1 MDVKKDIINDLY
13 KSTCAVV
20 LLSILAA
27 AIGNAIDG
35 MIIGNFLG
43 SNSIAAFGFTIPY
56 QKFVMIFPS
65 TLALGMQIICTKK
78 LSAGKIDES
87 NGVFSL
93 AMGLAMV
100 LEFAF
105 LAGVFIFPEQIA
117 SLLGVPENEGG
128 GGVRAEVIDYLQAFS
143 LGLPAMAFVI
153 ISIPVMQ
160 LDSDRQ
166 RTVTAIM
173 IESVTNVVGDLLNV
187 FYLDAGMW
195 GIGLATS
202 ASYFVAAA
210 FLAMHFFKTESQFKF
225 SPANIKIAELKNILL
240 NGMGPALGRAASML
254 QANFLNHVAVGIGG
268 TASVAALAIWNNLL
282 SLIET
287 LPKSQAQAI
296 QQISGML
303 IGESDRT
310 SILRLAKIAIKFSLQ
325 VSLLVAVILIFAAPL
340 IVNLYISGEDI
351 EVTTMSVE
359 AVRWM
364 AMTLAVMAI
373 NQILYYFYAAYGRFT
388 LVSATAVADNILF
401 IVPLV
406 LVMTHFFGVTGI
418 WAAFLLSKLAM
429 LLAIIVGVW
438 IYNRKISFRLE
449 DLLLLSE
456 DFGSPKNPQ
465 INVTVTSQKEVEKL
479 SEQVQNFCE
488 NNGIDGK
495 RSLRAAICIEEMARN
510 IVEHG
515 FADGKKHSVDIR
527 VIIQGDE
534 VTIRLRDDCRPFN
547 PKKWHEI
554 HNPENKTDNIGVRM
568 VFAIARDVK
577 YISILKLNCL
587 IIKI

>member
-1 MDVKKDIINDLY
+1 MNNKKSILDSLY
-13 KSTCAVV
+13 KTTFAVV
-20 LLSILAA
+20 LMSLIASS
-27 AIGNAIDG
+27 IGNVIDG
-35 MIIGNFLG
+35 MIIGKFLG
-43 SNSIAAFGFTIPY
+43 NESIAAFGFTIPY

-65 TLALGMQIICTKK
+65 LIALGMQIICTKK
-78 LSAGKIDES
+78 LSAGKIDEL
-87 NGVFSL
+87 NGTFSL
-93 AMGLAMV
+93 AMSLSIGGAFIVLA
-100 LEFAF
+100 A
-105 LAGVFIFPEQIA
+105 VFIFPEQIA
-117 SLLGVPENEGG
+117 NILGVPENDE
-128 GGVRAEVIDYLQAFS
+128 VFRAEVIDYLQAFS

-166 RTVTAIM
+166 RTVTAII

-240 NGMGPALGRAASML
+240 NGMSPAMGRAASML

-268 TASVAALAIWNNLL
+268 NASVAALAIWNNLL

-287 LPKSQAQAI
+287 LPKSQAQAM

-310 SILRLAKIAIKFSLQ
+310 SILRLLKIAIKFSLQ

-340 IVNLYISGEDI
+340 IINLYISGEDI

-388 LVSATAVADNILF
+388 LVSANAVADNILF

-406 LVMTHFFGVTGI
+406 LVMTHFFGMTGI
-418 WAAFLLSKLAM
+418 WAAFLMSKLAM

-449 DLLLLSE
+449 DLLLLPE
-456 DFGSPKNPQ
+456 DFDSQKNPQ

-488 NNGIDGK
+488 NNGVDGK

-554 HNPENKTDNIGVRM
+554 HNPENKIDNIGIRM